1 MTPNPSPASQ
11 AHRLYR
17 EGKFEEALRLNVNEL
32 EAARSKKSRTQERD
46 SSLHVGL
53 CQYWLHRFD
62 ESEHFIRVALKIAE
76 EDRDQLQ
83 SLIIRNH
90 LGATLRGKGD
100 LLAAYQIF
108 EEALEEAASP
118 DLHVARMRLL
128 GNFGA
133 LLDELGQREQADDCY
148 SRYEELAQ
156 LTGDLDRLAN
166 ARGLVARS
174 AELRKDWDMAAAKF
188 QQERHLAE
196 QSGNK
201 LRQLAAR
208 LHNARMVAKSSRK
221 EEAAALLEEA
231 VNDARRVGNSRRLAE
246 ALESQ
251 GAFLADHNLGH
262 AFELIGEA
270 RGICQPEENYS
281 ERLANIDHQLALIA
295 QKAGLHGESLFYLM
309 RSVDRRYKLYE
320 LLRRDPKL
328 RQRAQRRLDEPA
340 RLASELVDEAC
351 RVSRSTEEKQ
361 KLLELHNRL
370 HDSQQTW
377 EHLIQLQ
384 KQDQSSTEHPW
395 EYVGRVRKES
405 EQRWKTV
412 LLPGCLEK
420 LSPETQ
426 EDLIQAE
433 VSYTTT
439 VNDLPRCVHLLAT
452 AIEREVRLRL
462 FGPVPESARPPTL
475 GSFKKFLTDHSVNA
489 GTAFRERFSRI
500 GPRANALRHILT
512 EDIVALDGSKL
523 SLVDLRNAVAHGNE
537 RAEYPY
543 LSRLLVDAVKRHAVL
558 TPPSALQL
566 LAEQPVL

>member
-1 MTPNPSPASQ
+1 MTTTHPPTSQ

-17 EGKFEEALRLNVNEL
+17 EGNFEDALRLNLSEL
-32 EAARSKKSRTQERD
+32 EAARKQKNRTQERH
-46 SSLHVGL
+46 SSLYVGL
-53 CQYWLHRFD
+53 CHYWLHRFD
-62 ESEHFIRVALKIAE
+62 ESERYICVALKLAN

-108 EEALEEAASP
+108 EEALAEATSP
-118 DLHVARMRLL
+118 DLQVARMRLL

-156 LTGDLDRLAN
+156 LAGDPDRLAN

-174 AELRKDWDMAAAKF
+174 AELRKDWDLAAAKF
-188 QQERHLAE
+188 QQERKLAE

-221 EEAAALLEEA
+221 EAAALLEEA
-231 VNDARRVGNSRRLAE
+231 VSDARRVGNSRRLAE

-251 GAFLADHNLGH
+251 GAFLAEHDLGQ
-262 AFELIGEA
+262 AFKLIGEA

-340 RLASELVDEAC
+340 RLARELVDEAC

-377 EHLIQLQ
+377 EHLIELQ

-412 LLPGCLEK
+412 LLPGGLEK

-462 FGPVPESARPPTL
+462 FGPVPDSMRPPTL
-475 GSFKKFLTDHSVNA
+475 GSFKKFLTDSSVSA
-489 GTAFRERFSRI
+489 GAAFRERFSRI
-500 GPRANALRHILT
+500 GPRADVLHRVLT

-537 RAEYPY
+537 RAEYPH